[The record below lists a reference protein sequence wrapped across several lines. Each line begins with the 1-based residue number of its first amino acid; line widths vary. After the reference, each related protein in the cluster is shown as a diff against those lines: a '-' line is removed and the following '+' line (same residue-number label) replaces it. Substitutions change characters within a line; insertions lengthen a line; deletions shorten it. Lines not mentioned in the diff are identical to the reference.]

1 MSSSDSRKQ
10 NTSQEA
16 PRRFGKLPPRYRFIL
31 NPYPDYRFTSCPN
44 CEKLTKWRKFVL
56 LVHIDPL
63 HLLAQNI
70 HCRFCPD
77 CDLLIVHQD
86 ELETQLVLHVSE
98 HFPADVGNDYLV
110 LGTMAR
116 AAWNENRR
124 NPKPLPEILDH
135 VADFQE
141 VLTIKVRP
149 AGWYRDDEE

>member
-10 NTSQEA
+10 NTSQEP
-16 PRRFGKLPPRYRFIL
+16 PRRFGNLPPRYRFFL

-56 LVHIDPL
+56 LVHIDPM
-63 HLLAQNI
+63 HLLAQNM

-77 CDLLIVHQD
+77 CDLLIMHQD
-86 ELETQLVLHVSE
+86 ELEAQLLIHVSE

-110 LGTMAR
+110 LGTMER

-124 NPKPLPEILDH
+124 NPKPMPEILDS
-135 VADFQE
+135 VADFRE
-141 VLTIKVRP
+141 VIQIKVRP
-149 AGWYRDDEE
+149 AGWYRDDQE

>member
-10 NTSQEA
+10 NTSQAA
-16 PRRFGKLPPRYRFIL
+16 PRRFGKLPPRYRFFL
-31 NPYPDYRFTSCPN
+31 NPYPDQRFSSCPD
-44 CEKLTKWRKFVL
+44 CRKLTKWRKFVL

-70 HCRFCPD
+70 HCHFCPD

-86 ELETQLVLHVSE
+86 ELEAQLAIHLSQ

-116 AAWNENRR
+116 AAWNENRLH
-124 NPKPLPEILDH
+124 PKSLPEILEN
-135 VADFQE
+135 VADFRE
-141 VLTIKVRP
+141 VLQIHVRP
-149 AGWYRDDEE
+149 AGWYPKDEE

>member
-1 MSSSDSRKQ
+1 MSSSRSHKQ
-10 NTSQEA
+10 KPDQAA
-16 PRRFGKLPPRYRFIL
+16 PRRFGKLPPRYRFFL

-56 LVHIDPL
+56 LVHIDPM

-86 ELETQLVLHVSE
+86 ELEAQLLIRVSE
-98 HFPADVGNDYLV
+98 HFPADVGKVYLV
-110 LGTMAR
+110 LGTMER

-124 NPKPLPEILDH
+124 NPKPLPEILDS
-135 VADFQE
+135 VADFRE

-149 AGWYRDDEE
+149 AGWYPKDED

>member
-1 MSSSDSRKQ
+1 MSSSRSHKQ
-10 NTSQEA
+10 KSDQAA

-31 NPYPDYRFTSCPN
+31 NPYPDQRFSSCPD
-44 CEKLTKWRKFVL
+44 CRKLTKWRKFVL
-56 LVHIDPL
+56 LVHIDPM

-86 ELETQLVLHVSE
+86 ELEAQLVLHVSE

-110 LGTMAR
+110 LGTMER

-124 NPKPLPEILDH
+124 NPKSLPEILDA
-135 VADFQE
+135 VADFRE

>member
-1 MSSSDSRKQ
+1 MSSSRSGKQ
-10 NTSQEA
+10 KPSQEA
-16 PRRFGKLPPRYRFIL
+16 PRRFGKLPPRYRFNL
-31 NPYPDYRFTSCPN
+31 NPYRDQRFSSCPD
-44 CEKLTKWRKFVL
+44 CGKPTKWRKFVL
-56 LVHIDPL
+56 LVHIDPM

-86 ELETQLVLHVSE
+86 ELEAQLAIHLSE
-98 HFPADVGNDYLV
+98 HFPAAVGNDYLV
-110 LGTMAR
+110 LGTMER

-124 NPKPLPEILDH
+124 NPKPLPEILDS
-135 VADFQE
+135 VADFRE

>member
-1 MSSSDSRKQ
+1 
-10 NTSQEA
+10 
-16 PRRFGKLPPRYRFIL
+16 
-31 NPYPDYRFTSCPN
+31 
-44 CEKLTKWRKFVL
+44 VL
-56 LVHIDPL
+56 LVHIDPM

-86 ELETQLVLHVSE
+86 ELEAQLVIHVSE

-110 LGTMAR
+110 MGTMER
-116 AAWNENRR
+116 TAWNENRR
-124 NPKPLPEILDH
+124 NPKPLPEILDA
-135 VADFQE
+135 VADFRE

>member
-1 MSSSDSRKQ
+1 M
-10 NTSQEA
+10 
-16 PRRFGKLPPRYRFIL
+16 
-31 NPYPDYRFTSCPN
+31 
-44 CEKLTKWRKFVL
+44 L

-86 ELETQLVLHVSE
+86 ELEAQLVIHVSE

-110 LGTMAR
+110 LGTMER

-124 NPKPLPEILDH
+124 NPKPLPEILDACRRFSGGAH
-135 VADFQE
+135 DQGEAGRLVSKRRG
-141 VLTIKVRP
+141 LTMSISHTNRKGVTFYLGRGVTKTGKP
-149 AGWYRDDEE
+149 RYLFAREPDKGSPYWLITEPH

>member
-1 MSSSDSRKQ
+1 MPSSRSHKQ
-10 NTSQEA
+10 KFDQAA
-16 PRRFGKLPPRYRFIL
+16 PRRFGKLPPRYRFFL
-31 NPYPDYRFTSCPN
+31 NPYPDYRFTSCPH

-56 LVHIDPL
+56 VVHIDPM

-86 ELETQLVLHVSE
+86 ELETQLVIHVSE

-110 LGTMAR
+110 MGTMAR
-116 AAWNENRR
+116 SAWNENRR
-124 NPKPLPEILDH
+124 NPKSVPETLEH
-135 VADFQE
+135 VADFRE

-149 AGWYRDDEE
+149 AGWYRDEEE

>member
-1 MSSSDSRKQ
+1 MSSSRSRKQ
-10 NTSQEA
+10 SHDQAA

-31 NPYPDYRFTSCPN
+31 NPYPDQRFSSCPD
-44 CEKLTKWRKFVL
+44 CGKLTKWRKFVL

-86 ELETQLVLHVSE
+86 ELEAQLAIHLSE

-110 LGTMAR
+110 MGTMER

-124 NPKPLPEILDH
+124 NPKPLPEILDRCRRFSGGAH
-135 VADFQE
+135 DQGE
-141 VLTIKVRP
+141 
-149 AGWYRDDEE
+149 AGGLVSRR

>member
-1 MSSSDSRKQ
+1 MSSSRSSKQ
-10 NTSQEA
+10 KSDQAA
-16 PRRFGKLPPRYRFIL
+16 PRRFGHLPPRYRFIL
-31 NPYPDYRFTSCPN
+31 NPYPDQRFSSCPD
-44 CEKLTKWRKFVL
+44 CRKLTKWRKFVL
-56 LVHIDPL
+56 LVHIDPM

-86 ELETQLVLHVSE
+86 ELETQLVHHVSE
-98 HFPADVGNDYLV
+98 HFPADVGNAYLV
-110 LGTMAR
+110 LGTMER

-124 NPKPLPEILDH
+124 NPKPLPEILDA
-135 VADFQE
+135 VADFRE

>member
-1 MSSSDSRKQ
+1 MSSSRSSKQ
-10 NTSQEA
+10 KSDQAA
-16 PRRFGKLPPRYRFIL
+16 PRRFGHLPPRYRFIL
-31 NPYPDYRFTSCPN
+31 NPYPDQRFSSCPD
-44 CEKLTKWRKFVL
+44 CGKLTKWRKFVL
-56 LVHIDPL
+56 LVHIDPM

-77 CDLLIVHQD
+77 CDLLIVHQY
-86 ELETQLVLHVSE
+86 ELEAQLAIHLSE
-98 HFPADVGNDYLV
+98 HFPADLGNDYLV

-124 NPKPLPEILDH
+124 NPKPLPEILDA

>member
-1 MSSSDSRKQ
+1 MMSSDSSKRKSDQ
-10 NTSQEA
+10 AA
-16 PRRFGKLPPRYRFIL
+16 PRRFGKLPPRYRFFL
-31 NPYPDYRFTSCPN
+31 NPYPDYRFTSCPT

-56 LVHIDPL
+56 VVHIDPM

-86 ELETQLVLHVSE
+86 ELEAQLVIHVSE
-98 HFPADVGNDYLV
+98 HFPADAGNDYLV

-124 NPKPLPEILDH
+124 NPKSFPETQEH
-135 VADFQE
+135 VADFRE

-149 AGWYRDDEE
+149 AGWYRDAED

>member
-1 MSSSDSRKQ
+1 MSSSRSHKQ
-10 NTSQEA
+10 KSDQAA
-16 PRRFGKLPPRYRFIL
+16 PRRFGKLPPRYRFFL

-56 LVHIDPL
+56 LVHIDPM

-86 ELETQLVLHVSE
+86 ELEAQLLIHVSE
-98 HFPADVGNDYLV
+98 HFPSAVGNDYLV
-110 LGTMAR
+110 MGTMER

-124 NPKPLPEILDH
+124 NPKPLPEILDS
-135 VADFQE
+135 VADFRE

-149 AGWYRDDEE
+149 AGWYRDDQE

>member
-16 PRRFGKLPPRYRFIL
+16 PRRFGKLPPRYRFFL

-70 HCRFCPD
+70 HCRYCPD

-86 ELETQLVLHVSE
+86 ELEAQLAIHLSE
-98 HFPADVGNDYLV
+98 HFPSAVGNDYLV
-110 LGTMAR
+110 MGTMER

-124 NPKPLPEILDH
+124 NPKPLPEILDS
-135 VADFQE
+135 VADFRE